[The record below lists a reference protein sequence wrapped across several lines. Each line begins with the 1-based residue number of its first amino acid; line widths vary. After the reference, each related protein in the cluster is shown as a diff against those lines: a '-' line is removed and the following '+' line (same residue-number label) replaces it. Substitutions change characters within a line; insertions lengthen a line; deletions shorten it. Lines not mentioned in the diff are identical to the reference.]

1 VKECFLHAT
10 DIKVWCLYAHNPYPF
25 WISGRV
31 ALMGDAAHPMVPD
44 QAQGFG
50 QAIEDAA
57 ALRVVF
63 GKEYFDGDTKRGLR
77 RYESVR
83 KGRATKIQD
92 ASLRARKDPRERIGW
107 KTGQERVGKLTIE
120 EVCGYDLE
128 AHVRKVVGRE
138 NQGV

>member
-1 VKECFLHAT
+1 
-10 DIKVWCLYAHNPYPF
+10 
-25 WISGRV
+25 
-31 ALMGDAAHPMVPD
+31 MGDAAHPMMRD

-57 ALRVVF
+57 ALGITF
-63 GKEYFDGDTKRGLR
+63 GREYFDGGVKRGLR

-83 KGRATKIQD
+83 KERTTKIQD

>member
-1 VKECFLHAT
+1 MKECFLHAT
-10 DIKVWCLYAHNPYPF
+10 DIKVWRLYAHNPYPF
-25 WISGRV
+25 WTSGRV
-31 ALMGDAAHPMVPD
+31 ALMGDAAHPMMPD

-92 ASLRARKDPRERIGW
+92 ASLRARKDPRETIGW

-128 AHVRKVVGRE
+128 AHVRKVVRRE